1 MKKFLTVLI
10 MFSICLGVG
19 STSLAKSSNQDV
31 EESIDNKPAN
41 AAKEIS
47 TIDVKQTEE
56 DTEKVEKNIKNVDN
70 EVSEVKVRYKTMGKV
85 MNAYKH
91 MLKTMEKLE
100 VTDKESKIE
109 RLELKIANL
118 NKSML
123 EVRSE
128 LTKSKKALK
137 EKIMNTYTE
146 EEQTKL
152 AEIIATLEED
162 KDISVLP
169 YQNVYAKEKE
179 IKFDTPPIIKEG
191 RTLIPIRALA
201 TAYGFEVS
209 WDEET
214 NEVTLTKDGNK
225 IQLRINSREAY
236 VNGEKIELDV
246 PAETYN
252 SRTVIPLKFV
262 AEKMGLNVDW
272 DEETQTIDISDSE
285 DEEVAEDI
293 TTTTDEETVVIEDK
307 EDVEE

>member
-100 VTDKESKIE
+100 VTDKGSKIE

-209 WDEET
+209 WNEET
-214 NEVTLTKDGNK
+214 NEVTLMKDGNK

>member
-209 WDEET
+209 WNEET
-214 NEVTLTKDGNK
+214 NEVTLMKDGNK